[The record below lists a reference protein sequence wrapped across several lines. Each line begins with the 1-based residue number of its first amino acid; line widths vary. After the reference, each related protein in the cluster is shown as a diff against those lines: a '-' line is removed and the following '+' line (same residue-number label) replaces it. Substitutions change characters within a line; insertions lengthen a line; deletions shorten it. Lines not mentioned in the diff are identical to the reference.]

1 MSLFETD
8 TYTET
13 YSDTYQQDYF
23 ENDYY
28 DEELYEEELTEE
40 ELLLLE
46 LEREKAIKL
55 EEAMRNM
62 INKRF
67 GGNSAGKNAIKTVR
81 KQNNNLYL
89 QEKTVLDEKNF
100 NYMKNDVK
108 VAGFRK
114 QEEFGAR
121 KRIKP

>member
-1 MSLFETD
+1 MSLIQEDFYED
-8 TYTET
+8 
-13 YSDTYQQDYF
+13 
-23 ENDYY
+23 DYY
-28 DEELYEEELTEE
+28 EDLDECDEYEELTEE
-40 ELLLLE
+40 ELMFLE
-46 LEREKAIKL
+46 MQREKAIKL

-100 NYMKNDVK
+100 NYTKNDVK